1 VRQTLSIVAVAG
13 LVLASVTTAAP
24 AAFASSGGSSG
35 GAVSAASVTVSPSA
49 VHPGDTVQI
58 QLDCS
63 AYSSPKPSWGSASAF
78 SGPVDL
84 HPMSGQ
90 PGFFSASA
98 TVSASLAAGSY
109 TISGAC
115 AAGDSS
121 SSFQADLTIS
131 AADDGQMP
139 SGPAHTG
146 VGGSVTGGDLAQE
159 AGGAALLMAAAVVA
173 YRHRRS
179 RDGA

>member
-1 VRQTLSIVAVAG
+1 MRHKTLSIAVIAG
-13 LVLASVTTAAP
+13 LALLAVPAAAP
-24 AAFASSGGSSG
+24 AAFASGSSG
-35 GAVSAASVTVSPSA
+35 ASAASVTVSPAA

-63 AYSSPKPSWGSASAF
+63 AYSSPKPTWGSQSEF

-84 HPMSGQ
+84 RPMSGQ
-90 PGFFSASA
+90 PGFYSASA
-98 TVSASLAAGSY
+98 EISASLGPGSY
-109 TISGAC
+109 TLSGSC

-131 AADDGQMP
+131 SSDGQMP

-146 VGGSVTGGDLAQE
+146 VGGSITGGDLAQE
-159 AGGAALLMAAAVVA
+159 AGGAALVLAAGALA
-173 YRHRRS
+173 LRHRRS
-179 RDGA
+179 RDGG